1 MSTHNL
7 RFEQRSGS
15 NRCFIPYRKKLVLMS
30 THNLCSEKKYGKQ
43 HNFSSEKLSFLE
55 LRHKIAIINGLC
67 GCAADLH
74 KKFSDMQR
82 TGFLTM
88 TRLSRCKPS
97 ATGSAISSTDC
108 THKTTWF
115 WNNHAEYT
123 AFLRKKL

>member
-1 MSTHNL
+1 MSKHNL

-30 THNLCSEKKYGKQ
+30 THNPCSEKKYGKQ
-43 HNFSSEKLSFLE
+43 HNFSSEKLFFLE

-74 KKFSDMQR
+74 QNFSDMQR

-97 ATGSAISSTDC
+97 MIVSD
-108 THKTTWF
+108 
-115 WNNHAEYT
+115 
-123 AFLRKKL
+123 R